1 MNLITQILEKQNVFI
16 IDGALGTQLQK
27 KGYDVNDSLWSAKFL
42 NENPDAIA
50 LVHKEYLEAG
60 ANCIITASYQA
71 SYEGFIKKGFTEG
84 KAKELIQS
92 AITLAQK
99 TRDDYWNTVEDKE
112 NRIKPLVA
120 ASIGPYGAYLAD
132 GSEYSGNYGITDE
145 ELKEFHKRRLDVIIE
160 TSPDI
165 LACET
170 IPTLKEAQIL
180 SDLLKDK
187 NIASW
192 ITFSA
197 KDGTHINSG
206 DEITKCMS
214 WLNDQNHISAV
225 GINCTAPQFIS
236 PLIEKT
242 KQVCNKPIVIYP
254 NGGSEYNPI
263 TKKWEDSN
271 TNAEFGKMAHLWNKQ
286 GATLIGG
293 CCQTGP
299 EEIKDLVKYL
309 LPTIK

>member
-1 MNLITQILEKQNVFI
+1 MKQILEQQNVFI

-42 NENPDAIA
+42 DKNPEAIA

-71 SYEGFIKKGFTEG
+71 SYEGFMKKGFSE
-84 KAKELIQS
+84 KRAKELIQL
-92 AITLAQK
+92 AITLAKK
-99 TRDDYWNTVEDKE
+99 TRDDFWNNLEEKE
-112 NRIKPLVA
+112 KRIKPLVA

-132 GSEYSGNYGITDE
+132 GSEYTGKYNITDE
-145 ELKEFHKRRLDVIIE
+145 ELKNFHKKRLEVIIE

-170 IPTLKEAQIL
+170 LPSLKEAQIL
-180 SDLLKDK
+180 SNLLKEYSD
-187 NIASW
+187 IPSW
-192 ITFSA
+192 ICFSA
-197 KDGTHINSG
+197 KDAEHTNSG
-206 DEITKCMS
+206 DKITECMS
-214 WLNDQNHISAV
+214 WLDKQNHITSI

-236 PLIEKT
+236 HLIENT
-242 KQVCNKPIVIYP
+242 KKVSNKPIVIYP
-254 NGGSEYNPI
+254 NGGSEYNAI
-263 TKKWEDSN
+263 TKKWQDST
-271 TNAEFGKMAHLWNKQ
+271 TNKEFGKMAYLWKKQ
-286 GATLIGG
+286 GASLIGG

-309 LPTIK
+309 L